1 MADFEMTR
9 QQKAALNL
17 THNIAVSAGAGSGK
31 TRVLVERYL
40 KILETNPELT
50 AKNIVAITFTRK
62 AASEMRERIRQ
73 RISELMQK
81 SDSTINSAERKRYT
95 RILDELP
102 WAPIGTIHSFAA
114 GILREFAI
122 SAGLDPSFGI
132 VEEDST
138 IDPGVE
144 AAKMALRRAERELPE
159 IYQQALR
166 FFRYKTLEEHLA
178 ILAVQPD
185 IVAAMQRQID
195 KPFDAVA
202 FYREALDGFDVAYWD
217 ERFRKQLNQTSGKE
231 YDRVAELIEQ
241 LVTVQNSVSP
251 EQIEAGLKA
260 LKETLFKKDNKP
272 RELKNKFSKTGYI
285 VEELQQELAEI
296 CRISLAGEK
305 FAHQALQVL
314 YPLAKMAVDER
325 DRIRRYTA
333 MLTFDDLER
342 LTWLLLTQN
351 KDADTI
357 RNTLQKRYRYFMIDE
372 FQDTNPMQWQMLE
385 PLVTDAKGRLL
396 KDRLFIVGDPKQS
409 IYGFRQADVTVF
421 RNVRNKIIADNKYH
435 APTFHVEQAMPG
447 DVTID
452 RNFRSRQA
460 ILQFTDIVC
469 GQVMTPGEDYEIG
482 YEPLIFGRN
491 VDNDR
496 PEDTGEIALLIPLQS
511 DGTDDDGDLQNT
523 AEAAKNPW
531 VELLVGHIKQT
542 KAQGVFD
549 WKDITVMFPT
559 RTRLELLMQ
568 AFKKAAIPFTVY
580 KGIGFWEA
588 PEIRDLTAL
597 ITWLADAENRTALYT
612 VLRSPMFGLSDEAL
626 LILANRWP
634 RFPTDS
640 YKMNIDQI
648 VNDLRWPDTDSVKL
662 AYNILNEVRQSAGIM
677 PLAHILETALTTS
690 GGWGSYKAEDDYG
703 QVIANIEKFL
713 DNVTAL
719 DREGVAPLWETA
731 RILAEYQESIREEE
745 ATMTKSADNCVTLM
759 TIHAAKG
766 LEFPV
771 VYLTGIE
778 QQIQPYPGPLL
789 MDSAHGVGLR
799 LEQLNPDMPAY
810 ETLRYI
816 QLRKEAVRREI
827 AERKRLMYVAFTRA
841 RDRLYLVN
849 TEKSSVFKPNLE
861 KNRMADWIG
870 SALAITLNDVD
881 SGGVEIS
888 VAEGDNLTVKCIT
901 SVQPAETQLF
911 VYPSLDEAL
920 SITQACSAVE
930 PVAPIAP
937 APTADIG
944 VEPVAVTTIREFLVN
959 RDEYVKKHVLH
970 MVDHFRD
977 TESDP
982 TREAAL
988 ALGNA
993 YHRLMELHPDL
1004 NAEAVRIASEALE
1017 ADLSLLDSAEREN
1030 ILERFHQMITRT
1042 RNWSMHTV
1050 LSKNRG
1056 YHEAPFNI
1064 YLENGVVHG
1073 IIDLLVK
1080 IDGIWH
1086 VVDYKTDRK
1095 PLAASLETWLEQRR
1109 NEHFF
1114 QMSVYAMAVRSIDPK
1129 NTADIPVTIYFAD
1142 IGADI
1147 RLKFSQQ
1154 QLDECGRI
1162 LNETLKTMRS
1172 MGLATSDSDMPSMGP

>member
-1 MADFEMTR
+1 MADFEMTP

-17 THNIAVSAGAGSGK
+17 SHNIAVSAGAGSGK

-40 KILETNPELT
+40 KILETNPELQ

-73 RISELMQK
+73 RISELMP
-81 SDSTINSAERKRYT
+81 DSTPNSKERYT

-159 IYQQALR
+159 IYRQALR
-166 FFRYKTLEEHLA
+166 FFTYDTLEEHVA
-178 ILAVQPD
+178 KLAVQPD
-185 IVAAMQRQID
+185 IVAAMERQID
-195 KPFDAVA
+195 NPFDAVA
-202 FYREALDGFDVAYWD
+202 FYREALDGFDAAYWV
-217 ERFRKQLNQTSGKE
+217 ERLRKHLNQASSKE

-241 LVTVQNSVSP
+241 LVTVQNSVLP
-251 EQIEAGLKA
+251 EQIEAGLKT
-260 LKETLFKKDNKP
+260 LKKTLFTQDDEP
-272 RELKNKFSKTGYI
+272 RKTSCFYPKTGYV
-285 VEELQQELAEI
+285 VEELQQKLEFLLEI
-296 CRISLAGEK
+296 CRIDLTGEK

-314 YPLAKMAVDER
+314 YSLAKMAVDER

-357 RNTLQKRYRYFMIDE
+357 RNTLQNRYRYFMIDE
-372 FQDTNPMQWQMLE
+372 FQDTNPMQWQMLK
-385 PLVTDAKGRLL
+385 PLVTDTKGRLL

-421 RNVRNKIIADNKYH
+421 RNVRNKIIADNKHH
-435 APTFHVEQAMPG
+435 APTFHVEQAVPG

-469 GQVMTPGEDYEIG
+469 GRVMTDGKNYEIA
-482 YEPLIFGRN
+482 YEPLAFGRN
-491 VDNDR
+491 VDHDR
-496 PEDTGEIALLIPLQS
+496 PEDTGEIALLFPPQS
-511 DGTDDDGDLQNT
+511 NGADDDDNLQNSAGT
-523 AEAAKNPW
+523 GLDPW
-531 VELLVGHIKQT
+531 VELLVGHIIQT
-542 KAQGVFD
+542 KLEGVFD
-549 WKDITVMFPT
+549 WKDITVMFPA
-559 RTRLELLMQ
+559 RTRLEILMQ
-568 AFKKAAIPFTVY
+568 AFKKAGIPFTVY
-580 KGIGFWEA
+580 KGVGFWQA
-588 PEIRDLTAL
+588 PEIRDLIAL
-597 ITWLADAENRTALYT
+597 ITWLADVENRTALYT

-626 LILANRWP
+626 LILADKRS

-640 YKMNIDQI
+640 DEMTIDQI
-648 VNDLRWPDTDSVKL
+648 VDDLRWPDTDSVKL
-662 AYNILNEVRQSAGIM
+662 AYHILTEARQSAGIM
-677 PLAHILETALTTS
+677 PLAHILETVLTAS

-703 QVIANIEKFL
+703 QVIVNIEKFL

-731 RILAEYQESIREEE
+731 RILAEYQESTREEE

-778 QQIQPYPGPLL
+778 RDLQGNSEALL
-789 MDSAHGVGLR
+789 MDSVQGVGLR
-799 LEQLNPDMPAY
+799 LEQLNPDMPVY
-810 ETLRYI
+810 ETFRHI
-816 QLRKEAVRREI
+816 QLEKEAERREI

-849 TEKSSVFKPNLE
+849 TEKSRVFKPKPE
-861 KNRMADWIG
+861 KSRMDDWIG
-870 SALAITLNDVD
+870 SALNISAEVME
-881 SGGVEIS
+881 SGRVEIA
-888 VAEGDNLTVKCIT
+888 VDNGDCLVVECVT
-901 SVQPAETQLF
+901 SVPPVEPREHEYL
-911 VYPSLDEAL
+911 SLDEAQ
-920 SITQACSAVE
+920 SIVQACSSVE
-930 PVAPIAP
+930 LIAPIVP
-937 APTADIG
+937 APIVDIG
-944 VEPVAVTTIREFLVN
+944 VEPVAVTTIRDFLVN
-959 RDEYVKKHVLH
+959 RDEYIKKHVLH
-970 MVDHFRD
+970 MVDYFRD
-977 TESDP
+977 VESDP
-982 TREAAL
+982 IREAAL

-1004 NAEAVRIASEALE
+1004 NVDAVRIASEALE
-1017 ADLSLLDSAEREN
+1017 ADLTLLEKEERDD
-1030 ILERFHQMITRT
+1030 ILGRFDQMVTQTRDWPMHSVLA
-1042 RNWSMHTV
+1042 RNQG
-1050 LSKNRG
+1050 N
-1056 YHEAPFNI
+1056 HEVPFNI
-1064 YLENGVVHG
+1064 YLDNGVVHG

-1080 IDGIWH
+1080 IDGTWH

-1095 PLAASLETWLEQRR
+1095 PPAEPLKTWLEKHR
-1109 NEHFF
+1109 NEHYF
-1114 QMSVYAMAVRSIDPK
+1114 QMSVYALAVRNIEPK
-1129 NTADIPVTIYFAD
+1129 NTVDIPVTIYFAD
-1142 IGADI
+1142 VGEAI
-1147 RLKFSQQ
+1147 RLNFTSK
-1154 QLDECGRI
+1154 QLDELSQV

-1172 MGLATSDSDMPSMGP
+1172 MDLGASEGEMPSMGQ

>member
-1 MADFEMTR
+1 MADFEMTP

-40 KILETNPELT
+40 KILEANPELQ

-73 RISELMQK
+73 RISELMP
-81 SDSTINSAERKRYT
+81 DSTPDSKERYT

-122 SAGLDPSFGI
+122 SAGLDPSFSI
-132 VEEDST
+132 VEEDSS

-144 AAKMALRRAERELPE
+144 AAKMALRRAEHDLPE
-159 IYQQALR
+159 IYQRAMR
-166 FFRYKTLEEHLA
+166 FFRYKTLEDHLA
-178 ILAVQPD
+178 MLAVQPD
-185 IVAAMQRQID
+185 IVAVMQRQID
-195 KPFDAVA
+195 NPFDAVA
-202 FYREALDGFDVAYWD
+202 FYREALDGFDSAYWVRRLG
-217 ERFRKQLNQTSGKE
+217 ELLNQTSGNE
-231 YDRVAELIEQ
+231 HDRVAELIEQ

-251 EQIEAGLKA
+251 EQIEAGMKA
-260 LKETLFKKDNKP
+260 LKEALFTTKDEP
-272 RELKNKFSKTGYI
+272 RKTSSIFPKTGYV
-285 VEELQQELAEI
+285 VEELQQELEFLPEI
-296 CRISLAGEK
+296 CRINPMGEK

-314 YPLAKMAVDER
+314 YSLAKMAVDER

-351 KDADTI
+351 KDADII
-357 RNTLQKRYRYFMIDE
+357 RNTLQNRYRYFMIDE
-372 FQDTNPMQWQMLE
+372 FQDTNPMQWQMLK
-385 PLVTDAKGRLL
+385 PLVTDTKGRLL

-421 RNVRNKIIADNKYH
+421 RNVRNKIIADNKHH
-435 APTFHVEQAMPG
+435 APTFHVEQAVPG

-469 GQVMTPGEDYEIG
+469 GQVMTDGKNYEIA
-482 YEPLIFGRN
+482 YEPLAFGRN
-491 VDNDR
+491 VENDR
-496 PEDTGEIALLIPLQS
+496 PEDTGQIALLIPPQS
-511 DGTDDDGDLQNT
+511 NGSDDEDDLQNT
-523 AEAAKNPW
+523 AEAGQDPW

-542 KAQGVFD
+542 NAQGVFD
-549 WKDITVMFPT
+549 WKDITVMFPA
-559 RTRLELLMQ
+559 RTRLEILMQ
-568 AFKKAAIPFTVY
+568 AFKKAGIPFTVY
-580 KGIGFWEA
+580 KGVGFWQA
-588 PEIRDLTAL
+588 PEIRDLIAL
-597 ITWLADAENRTALYT
+597 ITWLADVENRTALYT

-626 LILANRWP
+626 LILADKWS

-640 YKMNIDQI
+640 DEMTIDQI
-648 VNDLRWPDTDSVKL
+648 VDDLRWPDTDSVKL
-662 AYNILNEVRQSAGIM
+662 AYHILTEARQSAGIM
-677 PLAHILETALTTS
+677 PLAHILGTVLTAS

-703 QVIANIEKFL
+703 QVIVNIEKFL
-713 DNVTAL
+713 DNVTIL

-778 QQIQPYPGPLL
+778 QPIRSYPGPLL
-789 MDSAHGVGLR
+789 IDSIQGVGLR

-810 ETLRYI
+810 ETYRYV
-816 QLRKEAVRREI
+816 QLKKEAERREI

-849 TEKSSVFKPNLE
+849 TEKSSIFKPKPE
-861 KNRMADWIG
+861 KSRMADWIG
-870 SALAITLNDVD
+870 SALNISVEVME
-881 SGGVEIS
+881 SGHVEIA
-888 VAEGDNLTVKCIT
+888 VDNSDCLSIECIT
-901 SVQPAETQLF
+901 SVPPVEPQEHE
-911 VYPSLDEAL
+911 YPSLDEAL
-920 SITQACSAVE
+920 SIVQACSSVE
-930 PVAPIAP
+930 PVAPIAT

-944 VEPVAVTTIREFLVN
+944 AEPVAVTTIRDFLVN
-959 RDEYVKKHVLH
+959 RDEYIKKHVLH
-970 MVDHFRD
+970 MVDYFRVV
-977 TESDP
+977 ESDP

-1004 NAEAVRIASEALE
+1004 NVKAVRIASEALE
-1017 ADLSLLDSAEREN
+1017 ADLTLLEMEERDD
-1030 ILERFHQMITRT
+1030 ILGRFDQMVTQTRDWPMHSVLA
-1042 RNWSMHTV
+1042 RNQ
-1050 LSKNRG
+1050 G
-1056 YHEAPFNI
+1056 YHEVPFNI
-1064 YLENGVVHG
+1064 YLDNGVVHG

-1080 IDGIWH
+1080 IDGTWH

-1095 PLAASLETWLEQRR
+1095 PPAEPLETWLEQHR
-1109 NEHFF
+1109 NEHCF
-1114 QMSVYAMAVRSIDPK
+1114 QMSVYALAVRNINPK
-1129 NTADIPVTIYFAD
+1129 NSADIPVTIYFAD
-1142 IGADI
+1142 VGEAL
-1147 RLKFSQQ
+1147 RLKFSSKE
-1154 QLDECGRI
+1154 LDELSKE

-1172 MGLATSDSDMPSMGP
+1172 MGLATSEDDMPSMGL